1 MLELKNVTF
10 KVNINGQEKEILKD
24 INLKFDDKKFV
35 VITGH
40 NGSGKSTLARIIS
53 GILLPTSGQIMFDGK
68 DITNLNITER
78 AKIGLGYAF
87 QQPVKFKG
95 LQVYDLLKI
104 AAKGSLSLEQAC
116 NYLSKVG
123 LCAGEYIR
131 REVNNS
137 LSGGE
142 LKRIE
147 IATILAKQPKFSI
160 FDEPEA
166 GIDLWSFQNLIK
178 IFNSMSQDIKDG
190 TIVVIS
196 HQERILNIADEIIV
210 LSNGIVNMQGS
221 REEILPKILGTESAV
236 MACKKLA

>member
-1 MLELKNVTF
+1 MLELKNITF